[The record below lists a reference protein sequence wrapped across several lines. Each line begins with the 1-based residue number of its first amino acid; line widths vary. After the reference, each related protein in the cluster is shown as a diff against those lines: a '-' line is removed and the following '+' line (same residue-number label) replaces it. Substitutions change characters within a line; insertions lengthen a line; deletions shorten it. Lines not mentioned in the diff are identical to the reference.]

1 MSDSEPIQ
9 LDAEIQHTERSQPPR
24 KQRKKGNIAWL
35 LPVLAAVGAYALFF
49 DNGGTGGVQTELTAE
64 QQETAQEISAAVK
77 EHILENGTLEDPSEM
92 DLPEGT
98 DIMIAPDGSWIASTP
113 DGQLIS
119 SPGALTPR

>member
-1 MSDSEPIQ
+1 VSSEPIQ
-9 LDAEIQHTERSQPPR
+9 LDAEVQHPERTSPP
-24 KQRKKGNIAWL
+24 KKGRKKGSIAWL

-49 DNGGTGGVQTELTAE
+49 NDSGAGGVQTELTAE
-64 QQETAQEISAAVK
+64 QAETAQEISSAVK
-77 EHILENGTLEDPSEM
+77 EHILENGIPQDPSEM
-92 DLPEGT
+92 DLPEDT

>member
-1 MSDSEPIQ
+1 MSSEPIQ
-9 LDAEIQHTERSQPPR
+9 LDAEVRHPERPELKK
-24 KQRKKGNIAWL
+24 KQQKKGNIAWL

-49 DNGGTGGVQTELTAE
+49 NDGGTDGVQTELTAE
-64 QQETAQEISAAVK
+64 QAETAQEISAAVK
-77 EHILENGTLEDPSEM
+77 EHILENGIPEDPSEV

-113 DGQLIS
+113 EGQLIS